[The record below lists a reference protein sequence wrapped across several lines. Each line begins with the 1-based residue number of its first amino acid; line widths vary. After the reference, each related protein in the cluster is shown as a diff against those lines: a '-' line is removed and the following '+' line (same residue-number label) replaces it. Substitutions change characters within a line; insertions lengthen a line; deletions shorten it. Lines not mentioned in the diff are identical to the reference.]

1 MNPQVFISYSSK
13 DKAIGDAACARLEA
27 RGYGCWIAP
36 RDIHPG
42 REWGESIV
50 SGIAACKV
58 FVLIFSANANESPQ
72 VRREIERAVHHGLLI
87 VPFRI
92 EDIAPAGSLEYFM
105 SVPHWLDALT
115 PPLDQH
121 LGELCDVVAR
131 LIEDDVQPR
140 DVAPRQRLAAGPAWV
155 PLAALALL
163 AGAPLLAAAAA
174 LDPPWP
180 AHFGYV
186 SAALVAGAAAAAHF
200 RSPGGGWIGAP
211 TLRLLVPALVIGG
224 LIAYLALVSLFV
236 EAIPATGVRVVKGFV
251 CTPDAALVYGSSCP
265 GLGRDALRDA
275 EWEAATLWTGPSLLV
290 ARLSLVISWLVL
302 IAGLALAAA
311 AIAPQRSPGIRG
323 SPR

>member
-115 PPLDQH
+115 PPLEQH
-121 LGELCDVVAR
+121 LGKLADAVAR
-131 LIEDDVQPR
+131 VIEDGANPR
-140 DVAPRQRLAAGPAWV
+140 DIAPRLPRGTDPAWL
-155 PLAALALL
+155 PLAGLALL
-163 AGAPLLAAAAA
+163 TGTPLLAAAAA

-180 AHFGYV
+180 AHFGFV
-186 SAALVAGAAAAAHF
+186 SAALVAGGAAAAHF
-200 RSPGGGWIGAP
+200 GQLGVGRTGAR
-211 TLRLLVPALVIGG
+211 LRRALIPALVLGG
-224 LIAYLALVSLFV
+224 LIAYLALASLFV
-236 EAIPATGVRVVKGFV
+236 EAIPGTGVRVVKGFV
-251 CTPDAALVYGSSCP
+251 CTPDAALVYGNSCP
-265 GLGRDALRDA
+265 GLSRDALRDA
-275 EWEAATLWTGPSLLV
+275 EWEAATLWTAPSLLV
-290 ARLSLVISWLVL
+290 ARLSLLVAWLLLVG
-302 IAGLALAAA
+302 GLALAAA
-311 AIAPQRSPGIRG
+311 AVEARRISGRRG
-323 SPR
+323 AAQ